1 VNKLFALCPQENA
14 QSVFRL
20 DQRGQDAV
28 IALGI
33 YFLESKLQHRDRI
46 LPYLL
51 RLLKGLAKAV
61 WLDEVR
67 SSPTESKC
75 TFILVI

>member
-1 VNKLFALCPQENA
+1 MNTLFVLCPQENA

-51 RLLKGLAKAV
+51 KLLRGLAKAV

-67 SSPTESKC
+67 SLPIESKYAVC
-75 TFILVI
+75 LYN

>member
-1 VNKLFALCPQENA
+1 
-14 QSVFRL
+14 
-20 DQRGQDAV
+20 
-28 IALGI
+28 
-33 YFLESKLQHRDRI
+33 

-51 RLLKGLAKAV
+51 KLLKGLAKAV

-75 TFILVI
+75 VVCVCK